1 MEKRKKYECPI
12 AAAVTMDNTNPL
24 LVGSDKSGTVRKDYQ
39 NEDVGTEGG
48 TTNNGQEGTDGSNQF
63 VGF

>member
-39 NEDVGTEGG
+39 NEDVGTEGVLQ
-48 TTNNGQEGTDGSNQF
+48 TMDRRGQMVPTSS
-63 VGF
+63 